1 MQIALVMAVAD
12 REAGEGF
19 DVHSIHS
26 HFHVVN
32 VGKESA
38 SQGSD
43 RRTFNSADQKEK
55 CRMDVADRIKIY
67 GSIQYATVSKSRCT
81 NHRRLSKCLA
91 L

>member
-19 DVHSIHS
+19 DVHSIYS

-32 VGKESA
+32 VGKEPA
-38 SQGSD
+38 SQGSG

-55 CRMDVADRIKIY
+55 CRMDVAD
-67 GSIQYATVSKSRCT
+67 SITIW
-81 NHRRLSKCLA
+81 
-91 L
+91 